1 MQDVESDMYCS
12 QIIDATERHPI
23 YLFWKHLLRPLMS
36 SSSPNRKSADG
47 PKDDFKHNLAI
58 KLSRALNTVNP
69 NDLLAQR
76 VTDLAQQND
85 LEGFSTGIAN
95 VGVPGSVY

>member
-1 MQDVESDMYCS
+1 
-12 QIIDATERHPI
+12 
-23 YLFWKHLLRPLMS
+23 MS
-36 SSSPNRKSADG
+36 SPPRRNSVDG

-76 VTDLAQQND
+76 VTDLAQQHD
-85 LEGFSTGIAN
+85 LEGFQKGIVAN
-95 VGVPGSVY
+95 VGGSQFC